1 MLGVFSFVFL
11 LLFCFLRACIF
22 ILSSISYL
30 LLPIFASLH
39 TQGGVQVTC
48 LRSARLLRGE
58 LRLGAGAVS
67 PEALHDALR
76 RLFPPF
82 CGKIRRHT
90 YGTAASP
97 RTAPRREGH
106 DSPYSVSG
114 RWRDALLLVEL
125 SKMCSASS
133 VADARCEESLPSR
146 LAGASPATDAVTHAT
161 AESETIAYILRHCR
175 FPVECWWIS
184 LNLLERWRLLQSET
198 MSLGSFRKRTS
209 FFPADISPASCAHLM
224 RNLSYTCVAW
234 VDVLRLY
241 ELATRDVAAPEAAR
255 RQRETTDRAGD
266 EPRASRRVSLRWM
279 RHTALTSLLQ
289 ANQWKESLHFYRHM
303 LYQGDTPSHV
313 SAGHLVQRLGKAG
326 AWEAVVRIF
335 ELHLKLIAATPT
347 YSTARQGND
356 GAEHLSARVASPTV
370 APTRVGEW
378 GTMFSMSLDVVGRVC
393 RRPLIAIQ
401 MFNEACNRN
410 IDGSLFRWDGN
421 FLSAVQSFPSELDR
435 VNVLRRAHASGQLD
449 QFKIIRGL
457 VHHGKWLEAIAVF
470 ADGLATQQ
478 LHRRDIG
485 RSRLNIL
492 HASSGDSVQ
501 AVLYCLQRLTRR
513 PENSLRVND
522 AEVECVLSKVPSMQ
536 STSSGA
542 SFASMAHWRF
552 CLQVLSENYASLAT
566 SGGRGVMPGNEGRRP
581 TQRMVSLLLRHSMP
595 WNVALRIFELSCRLN
610 MAATPYDPA
619 GASSTPSNVL
629 IINRVAHILHAHG
642 QRQRMIEFLDSVLCA
657 SPLSPSSELLEF
669 VPLEFFS
676 SNRGVPERKPLM
688 VEDKVLY
695 HFVETT
701 MNWERALT
709 LLRLVE
715 DQRAGAVTGKVKPL
729 QVISASVHCT
739 TLKMLRRC
747 CAAHGELWLH
757 SLRYFQHAVS
767 GLHLLDCHTHPR
779 RLAQQHGDTDVNT
792 ILYCILYET
801 LLNLLEE
808 PSGASI
814 VLREKTCFSLME
826 CVTAR
831 CGGRIPTHMLLPNQM
846 DRLLP
851 RLDVGEPTVPN
862 VEERTRVSMKLIMC
876 VLVGLLGSTGKEGL
890 KSPHMTPPD
899 AVMFYEL
906 QKLVC
911 RVAEYRHYLM
921 RLHETGQSV
930 SNSASPRKTAATEK
944 RVVQQPF
951 QMGLLWQT
959 SLELLGCQ
967 CRACGVDSMMPGTL
981 KLVYLSC
988 ATSGG
993 QWEAALHATQ
1003 CLLQHPGAVGGEHC
1017 AMYCSLFGWER
1028 ALAVWC
1034 RHFPQQMLR
1043 EVSGH
1048 AKGLEYCMQSL
1059 ECSLE

>member
-1 MLGVFSFVFL
+1 M
-11 LLFCFLRACIF
+11 
-22 ILSSISYL
+22 
-30 LLPIFASLH
+30 
-39 TQGGVQVTC
+39 C
-48 LRSARLLRGE
+48 LT
-58 LRLGAGAVS
+58 
-67 PEALHDALR
+67 P
-76 RLFPPF
+76 
-82 CGKIRRHT
+82 
-90 YGTAASP
+90 
-97 RTAPRREGH
+97 
-106 DSPYSVSG
+106 SV
-114 RWRDALLLVEL
+114 V
-125 SKMCSASS
+125 
-133 VADARCEESLPSR
+133 DARCEEALPSR
-146 LAGASPATDAVTHAT
+146 LAEASPATDAVPHAT
-161 AESETIAYILRHCR
+161 AESETIAYVLRHCR
-175 FPVECWWIS
+175 FPVECWWMT
-184 LNLLERWRLLQSET
+184 LTLLERWRQLQSET
-198 MSLGSFRKRTS
+198 MALGSCGKRTTC
-209 FFPADISPASCAHLM
+209 FPADMPPASCAHLM
-224 RNLSYTCVAW
+224 RNLSYSCVAW

-241 ELATRDVAAPEAAR
+241 ELATRDVAAPEAAGR
-255 RQRETTDRAGD
+255 KREMSDRVGD

-289 ANQWKESLHFYRHM
+289 ANQWKESLQFYRHM

-313 SAGHLVQRLGKAG
+313 SAGHLVQRLGKVG

-335 ELHLKLIAATPT
+335 ELHLKLVAAAPT
-347 YSTARQGND
+347 SSTARPGNNE
-356 GAEHLSARVASPTV
+356 AERLSARVAPPTA
-370 APTRVGEW
+370 APTRVSEW
-378 GTMFSMSLDVVGRVC
+378 GTMFSMSLDVVSRVC
-393 RRPLIAIQ
+393 RRPLIAMQ
-401 MFNEACNRN
+401 MFNEACNKN

-421 FLSAVQSFPSELDR
+421 FLSAVQSFPSEPDR
-435 VNVLRRAHASGQLD
+435 VDVLRRAHVSGQLD
-449 QFKIIRGL
+449 HFRIIRGL
-457 VHHGKWLEAIAVF
+457 VHHGKWLEAIAVL

-492 HASSGDSVQ
+492 HASSGDNVQ
-501 AVLYCLQRLTRR
+501 AVFYCLQRLTRR

-536 STSSGA
+536 PTSSGA
-542 SFASMAHWRF
+542 SFSPMAHWCF

-566 SGGRGVMPGNEGRRP
+566 RGGRGVMPGDEGRRP
-581 TQRMVSLLLRHSMP
+581 TQRMMSLLLRHSMP

-610 MAATPYDPA
+610 MAATPYDAA

-642 QRQRMIEFLDSVLCA
+642 QRQRMIDFLDSVLCA
-657 SPLSPSSELLEF
+657 RPLSPSSELLEV

-676 SNRGVPERKPLM
+676 SRGGEPERKPLL

-729 QVISASVHCT
+729 QVISASVHCG

-747 CAAHGELWLH
+747 CAAHGELWLL

-767 GLHLLDCHTHPR
+767 GLHLLDCHTHTRHP
-779 RLAQQHGDTDVNT
+779 AQQHGDTDVDT
-792 ILYCILYET
+792 VLYCVLYET
-801 LLNLLEE
+801 LLNLLDE

-814 VLREKTCFSLME
+814 VVREKTCISLME
-826 CVTAR
+826 CVMAR

-851 RLDVGEPTVPN
+851 RLGVGEPTVPN
-862 VEERTRVSMKLIMC
+862 VEERTRVSMKLIRC
-876 VLVGLLGSTGKEGL
+876 VLVGLLGSTGREGW
-890 KSPHMTPPD
+890 KGRHMTPPD

-921 RLHETGQSV
+921 RLHEKGQSP
-930 SNSASPRKTAATEK
+930 SNSASSQKTAAAEK
-944 RVVQQPF
+944 RVLPQPF
-951 QMGLLWQT
+951 QLGLLWQT

-967 CRACGVDSMMPGTL
+967 CRACGVGSMVPGTL
-981 KLVYLSC
+981 KLVYRSC

-993 QWEAALHATQ
+993 QWEAALRATQ
-1003 CLLQHPGAVGGEHC
+1003 HLLQHPGAVGGEHC

-1034 RHFPQQMLR
+1034 RHFPQQMLC
-1043 EVSGH
+1043 EVSGN
-1048 AKGLEYCMQSL
+1048 AQGLEYCMQSL
-1059 ECSLE
+1059 ECALE